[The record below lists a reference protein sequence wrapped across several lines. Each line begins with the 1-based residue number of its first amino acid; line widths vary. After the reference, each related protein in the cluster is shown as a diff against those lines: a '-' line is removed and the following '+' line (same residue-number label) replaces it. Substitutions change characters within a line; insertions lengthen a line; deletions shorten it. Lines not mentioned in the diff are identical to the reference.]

1 MWQGAGGEAPKKAG
15 AAVGSPDTRIAELP
29 VREVGDIRFAGL
41 CLSAKA
47 RMRIFCALLA
57 LLCGL
62 VSRPLYGLFPAPSV
76 LPIMWLLGALLS
88 ALIIGEPWCWI
99 LAPAGLF
106 LGFLLAPPPVS
117 LPEQIVLVLA
127 VVASALTIAGM
138 RRRSGLC
145 IRPGMAP
152 KEIAALS
159 LMGGMAAWVT
169 TCVWAVGYAL
179 VRKAF
184 APADLFAGALLRMGL
199 STLIW
204 LPLFVAWIC
213 DPPRWPGLRRALHF
227 SAMLL
232 ATAANSV
239 IIYLSGSHDALA
251 WTVLP
256 LLVWAALAFHARG
269 VTAFVALVAFI
280 ALYASTHGL
289 GPFYPHNSRHVW
301 EMEFFVAT
309 LSVTMLLLARL
320 ADKRQTE
327 EAWQEARHAAEE
339 ASARYRAIFDQT
351 QVGIARSTLDRRFF
365 EANQPACAIAGRSR
379 EEMLALSPKDITLAA
394 DWEAMQ
400 QATKE
405 MLEGRCAS
413 VEREERILTGDGQMR
428 WVALNVSLVRSQAG
442 EPVEFVS
449 MVQDITAR
457 KKAEIALAESEARWR
472 LAQELAGV
480 GTWVFYEK
488 VGTSYFSPLSQK
500 HFGLRPD
507 PAGSY
512 GLAEI
517 QAQLGSAFGVFD
529 SEIQRAVRENA
540 TFDFR
545 LAIGC
550 AQNETRWI
558 RVLGGYD
565 PDGEDSRLLGLTMD
579 ITGQVEAEERLQS
592 AREQVVRVSRL
603 SAMGA
608 MASTLAHELNQPLAA
623 ITSFCSAGHHLLT
636 ARKRDGDEK
645 LAELLRDAAAQAL
658 RAGEIIR
665 KMRRFTVTGEVSL
678 NPESLDDILLR
689 AIGLVRERSDSAGV
703 RIHHEPCPGPAL
715 AMADRIQLEQV
726 LINLVTNAV
735 QATAGCEVR
744 EVLVS
749 AAFDGDT
756 VTVSVADSGVGI
768 PPDVRD
774 NLFEPF
780 RTTKAKGLGL
790 GLPICRTI
798 IEAHGG
804 RLWAEANS
812 PRGSVFRFTL
822 IAAEETEEA

>member
-1 MWQGAGGEAPKKAG
+1 M
-15 AAVGSPDTRIAELP
+15 GSPDTKILELP
-29 VREVGDIRFAGL
+29 VRALGDIRFAGL
-41 CLSAKA
+41 CLSAKV

-57 LLCGL
+57 LVCGL
-62 VSRPLYGLFPAPSV
+62 VSRPLFGLFPAPSA
-76 LPIMWLLGALLS
+76 LPIMWLLGAVLS
-88 ALIIGEPWCWI
+88 ALIIGDPWCCI
-99 LAPAGLF
+99 LAPAGLL
-106 LGFLLAPPPVS
+106 LGFLVAPPPVS

-127 VVASALTIAGM
+127 VAASALTIAGM
-138 RRRSGLC
+138 QHRSGLS
-145 IRPGMAP
+145 IRPGMMP
-152 KEIAALS
+152 KEIGVLS
-159 LMGGMAAWVT
+159 LMGGMAAWVM
-169 TCVWAVGYAL
+169 TCAWAAGFAL
-179 VRKAF
+179 VRKVF
-184 APADLFAGALLRMGL
+184 PPTDVFAGALLRLGL
-199 STLIW
+199 SVLIW
-204 LPLFVAWIC
+204 LPLLVAWIC

-232 ATAANSV
+232 ATVVNSAIV
-239 IIYLSGSHDALA
+239 YLSGLHDALA

-269 VTAFVALVAFI
+269 VTVFVAIVAFI

-289 GPFYPHNSRHVW
+289 GPFYPHDTRHVW

-309 LSVTMLLLARL
+309 LSVMMLLLARL

-327 EAWQEARHAAEE
+327 EAWREARHAAEE
-339 ASARYRAIFDQT
+339 ASARYRAVFDQT

-379 EEMLALSPKDITLAA
+379 EEMLSLGPKDITLAA

-400 QATKE
+400 QATRE
-405 MLEGRCAS
+405 MLEGRRAS
-413 VEREERILTGDGQMR
+413 VEREERIVTGDGQMR

-457 KKAEIALAESEARWR
+457 KKAEFALAESEARWR

-480 GTWVFYEK
+480 GTWFFHGK
-488 VGTSYFSPLSQK
+488 AGTGYFSPLSQK

-512 GLAEI
+512 GLADI
-517 QAQLGSAFGVFD
+517 PSQMGSAFGVFD
-529 SEIQRAVRENA
+529 SEIRRAVRENA
-540 TFDFR
+540 TFDFK
-545 LAIGC
+545 LAVGGDG
-550 AQNETRWI
+550 NETRWI
-558 RVLGGYD
+558 RVLGGHD
-565 PDGEDSRLLGLTMD
+565 PDGEDSRILGLTMD
-579 ITGQVEAEERLQS
+579 ITGQVEAEARLQS

-608 MASTLAHELNQPLAA
+608 MASTLAHELNQPLSA
-623 ITSFCSAGHHLLT
+623 ITSYCSAGHHLLV
-636 ARKRDGDEK
+636 ARNNAGDQRV
-645 LAELLRDAAAQAL
+645 ADILREAAAQAL

-678 NPESLDDILLR
+678 TPESLNDVLLK
-689 AIGLVRERSDSAGV
+689 AVGLVRERGDSAGA
-703 RIHHEPCPGPAL
+703 RIHCQPCPGPVRV
-715 AMADRIQLEQV
+715 MADRIQLEQV
-726 LINLVTNAV
+726 VINLVTNAV
-735 QATAGCEVR
+735 QATAGCAVR

-749 AAFDGDT
+749 AAPDGDA
-756 VTVSVADSGVGI
+756 VTVSVADSGIGI
-768 PPDVRD
+768 PPDMRD

-780 RTTKAKGLGL
+780 RTTKEKGLGL

-804 RLWAEANS
+804 RLWAQANS

-822 IAAEETEEA
+822 IAAAQETV

>member
-1 MWQGAGGEAPKKAG
+1 MWQGPGRRPKRAG
-15 AAVGSPDTRIAELP
+15 AAVGSPDTKIADP
-29 VREVGDIRFAGL
+29 QVRTLGDIRVAGL
-41 CLSAKA
+41 RLTAGA
-47 RMRIFCALLA
+47 RMGIFCALLA
-57 LLCGL
+57 LVCGL
-62 VSRPLYGLFPAPSV
+62 VSRALSGLFPAPSV
-76 LPIMWLLGALLS
+76 LPVMWLLGALLS
-88 ALIIGEPWCWI
+88 ALIIAEPWCWI

-106 LGFLLAPPPVS
+106 PGFLLAPPPVS
-117 LPEQIVLVLA
+117 PPEQIALVLA
-127 VVASALTIAGM
+127 VAAGALTIAAI
-138 RRRSGLC
+138 RRWRGFS

-152 KEIAALS
+152 KEIAAVS
-159 LMGGMAAWVT
+159 FTGCVAALVA
-169 TCVWAVGYAL
+169 TCVWAAGYAL
-179 VRKAF
+179 VRKVF
-184 APADLFAGALLRMGL
+184 PPADVLAGALLRLGL
-199 STLIW
+199 SVLIW

-213 DPPRWPGLRRALHF
+213 DAPRWPGFRRALLF

-232 ATAANSV
+232 LTVFNSV
-239 IIYLSGSHDALA
+239 VVYLSGSHDALA

-269 VTAFVALVAFI
+269 VTAFTVVVAFI
-280 ALYASTHGL
+280 ALYATTHGQ
-289 GPFYPHNSRHVW
+289 GPFYPHDARHVW

-309 LSVTMLLLARL
+309 LSATMLLLARL
-320 ADKRQTE
+320 ADKRQTV
-327 EAWQEARHAAEE
+327 EAWQEARHAAE
-339 ASARYRAIFDQT
+339 AATARYRAIFDQT

-365 EANQPACAIAGRSR
+365 EVNQPACAIAGRSR
-379 EEMLALSPKDITLAA
+379 EEMLSLGAKDITHAA
-394 DWEAMQ
+394 DWETMQ
-400 QATKE
+400 QATRE
-405 MLEGRCAS
+405 MLEGRRAS
-413 VEREERILTGDGQMR
+413 VEREERIVTGDGQVR
-428 WVALNVSLVRSQAG
+428 WVALNVSPVRNLAG

-480 GTWVFYEK
+480 GTWVFHEK
-488 VGTSYFSPLSQK
+488 TGASYFSPLSQK

-512 GLAEI
+512 GRAEI
-517 QAQLGSAFGVFD
+517 LARLGSASHMFD
-529 SEIQRAVRENA
+529 SEIRRAVRDMA

-545 LAIGC
+545 LAVCG
-550 AQNETRWI
+550 AGNGTRWI

-565 PDGEDSRLLGLTMD
+565 PGDGDVRLLGLTMD
-579 ITGQVEAEERLQS
+579 ITGQVEAEEGLQL

-623 ITSFCSAGHHLLT
+623 ITSFCSAGRHMLM
-636 ARKRDGDEK
+636 AQGRAGDER
-645 LAELLRDAAAQAL
+645 LVELLQDAAAQAL

-678 NPESLDDILLR
+678 NPESLNEVLLKTV
-689 AIGLVRERSDSAGV
+689 GLARQRSDSAGV
-703 RIHHEPCPGPAL
+703 RVDCEPCPGPARV
-715 AMADRIQLEQV
+715 MADRIQLEQV
-726 LINLVTNAV
+726 LTNLLINAV
-735 QATAGCEVR
+735 QATAGCELR

-749 AAFDGDT
+749 AAPDGDT

-768 PPDVRD
+768 PPDVRE

-780 RTTKAKGLGL
+780 RTSKEKGLGL

-804 RLWAEANS
+804 KLWAEANV
-812 PRGSVFRFTL
+812 PRGSIFRFTL
-822 IAAEETEEA
+822 VRAAEQAQ